1 MWLRRIGRECDRDSD
16 LRVCSNHFRDSDYE
30 RDLSVMR
37 SLGHSV
43 KYARLKPGVLPSV
56 RLPVGVKPPRNNQKA
71 VVLSLYENYLQQ
83 GPPELQREP
92 SEQDIP
98 YHCWYHW
105 LRPAVR
111 DAAVQTLGSSSP
123 ATTQVSS
130 LQLGLMRNIGTQI
143 DLDAK
148 PVTSCGVQA
157 ELPAGED
164 HGQDALPSFYESMVA
179 DPRRK

>member
-1 MWLRRIGRECDRDSD
+1 MTNFEI
-16 LRVCSNHFRDSDYE
+16 
-30 RDLSVMR
+30 
-37 SLGHSV
+37 
-43 KYARLKPGVLPSV
+43 A
-56 RLPVGVKPPRNNQKA
+56 NNYLNKFFFQQA

-130 LQLGLMRNIGTQI
+130 LQLGLMRNIGKQQ
-143 DLDAK
+143 
-148 PVTSCGVQA
+148 G
-157 ELPAGED
+157 
-164 HGQDALPSFYESMVA
+164 F
-179 DPRRK
+179 

>member
-1 MWLRRIGRECDRDSD
+1 MPRNRRARCAVSCCSTASASFGEAHVRFHILPKYEPERSMWLRRIGRECDRDSD

-130 LQLGLMRNIGTQI
+130 LQLGLMRNIGKQQ
-143 DLDAK
+143 
-148 PVTSCGVQA
+148 G
-157 ELPAGED
+157 
-164 HGQDALPSFYESMVA
+164 F
-179 DPRRK
+179 